1 MKKIKI
7 NKDFFFSN
15 EDDLKFILGP
25 CQIESKSHAFDICSE
40 IDKLSKKLDF
50 KYVYKSSFDKANR
63 SSHRSKRGVGLKK
76 GLEILMMIKEKFGCP
91 VTSDIHEVSQ
101 CDIAKNYI
109 DIIQIP
115 AFLCRQTD
123 LLLAAGKTNLPINI
137 KKGQFLSP
145 WEMENVCKKISSTG
159 NKKIL
164 LTERGTSFGYNNLV
178 SDMRS
183 LPIMKE
189 TGYPVIF
196 DATHSVQL
204 PGGKGNS
211 SGGQSQYVGLLAKA
225 AVTATISGIFMETHD
240 NPDQA
245 LSDANTVLDIKYLDN
260 VLYQAKKVHEARL
273 ELYNELGPDNIHPL
287 NN

>member
-15 EDDLKFILGP
+15 EEDLKFILGP

-123 LLLAAGKTNLPINI
+123 LLLAAGKTNLPTNI

-204 PGGKGNS
+204 PGGKGNKS
-211 SGGQSQYVGLLAKA
+211 DDDKVFYFRGKQLTTKESMDMSFLIARNDDGNYPENITPH
-225 AVTATISGIFMETHD
+225 VTYFAIAF
-240 NPDQA
+240 
-245 LSDANTVLDIKYLDN
+245 
-260 VLYQAKKVHEARL
+260 R
-273 ELYNELGPDNIHPL
+273 PL
-287 NN
+287 QPPA

>member
-7 NKDFFFSN
+7 NKNFYFSN
-15 EDDLKFILGP
+15 TSELKFILGP
-25 CQIESKSHAFDICSE
+25 CQIESKNHAFDICYA
-40 IDKLSKKLDF
+40 IDELSKKLNF
-50 KYVYKSSFDKANR
+50 QYIYKSSFDKANR
-63 SSHRSKRGVGLKK
+63 TSHKSSRGVGIVD
-76 GLEILMMIKEKFGCP
+76 GLEILGAVKEKFNCP
-91 VTSDIHEVSQ
+91 VISDIHEKNQIDV
-101 CDIAKNYI
+101 AKTYL

-123 LLLAAGKTNLPINI
+123 LLVAAGNSTIPVNI

-145 WEMENVCKKISSTG
+145 WDMKNVADKIASTG
-159 NKKIL
+159 NKNIL

-240 NPDQA
+240 NPKNA
-245 LSDANTVLDIKYLDN
+245 PSD
-260 VLYQAKKVHEARL
+260 
-273 ELYNELGPDNIHPL
+273 GPNMVPL
-287 NN
+287 NKLGNLIQTLKLYDNLSKNDLINNA